1 MLAMS
6 LLLAVF
12 ELRDH
17 RGLDGDLKAEGDRRR
32 TRMVEV
38 SDW

>member
-1 MLAMS
+1 MS

-17 RGLDGDLKAEGDRRR
+17 RGLDGDLKAEGD
-32 TRMVEV
+32 
-38 SDW
+38 